1 MALLCTLLAIS
12 CSKDDDGGEGAPVLT
27 VAEVAPAMFGDSI
40 IIDVKCTDNGGVPLS
55 TLKGSLLYSNEEVAQ
70 QTVRTK
76 TEGDYRLKLFVPY
89 YKVVPDGN
97 AQLKL
102 TLQNIRF
109 ATAEKTVDIP
119 LTRPHYGSLTLITS
133 DGTRYTMSPDASNPF
148 LFSTT
153 VNSLGKNTVQGYIIA
168 PKQGAN
174 GNEITFG
181 EGNQGVTQGVTDN
194 ISFVNAHSGS
204 FKVTFNTLTYAYSP
218 IYDPNS
224 GYLEIVLTEAANT
237 FNGNLVQGYNYKFI
251 GDDALTDNDWYYD
264 PDFFTSNGDGTYKFN
279 AVTGTYHITANYTR
293 KALQVWAVSA
303 GEPAKLQADGTGAVW
318 IIGSDGLAKPSYTFI
333 QGQGWWTDTDHA
345 LCMAQIRSKV
355 YQLTFTVGKQLNPS
369 SVNFKFFGQAGWGV
383 EFKGKAGS
391 EYRVT
396 GNPVPFI
403 IGEGTPGHDDGNI
416 YLADGSTLNDGD
428 TYVLTLDLSADPK
441 NAVLTVTKK

>member
-1 MALLCTLLAIS
+1 MALLGALFITS
-12 CSKDDDGGEGAPVLT
+12 CSNDDKGGDGSPMLT
-27 VAEVAPAMFGDSI
+27 VDEVTPAMFGDSI
-40 IIDVKCTDNGGVPLS
+40 TINVKCADNNGVALS
-55 TLKGSLLYSNEEVAQ
+55 TLKASLLYSNEEVAQ
-70 QTVRTK
+70 QTLRTK
-76 TEGDYRLKLFVPY
+76 TEGDYHLKLFVPY
-89 YKVVPDGN
+89 YKTVPDGN

-109 ATAEKTVDIP
+109 TTVEKVIDLP
-119 LTRPHYGSLTLITS
+119 VTRPHYQSLTLVTAE
-133 DGTRYTMSPDASNPF
+133 GARYTMTPNTSNPY
-148 LFSTT
+148 LFSTI
-153 VNSLGKNTVQGYIIA
+153 VNSPGKKTVLGYIIA

-181 EGNQGVTQGVTDN
+181 EGTQGVTQGSTDN
-194 ISFVNAHSGS
+194 ISFVSTHAGS
-204 FKVTFNTLTYAYSP
+204 FEVTFNTLTYAYSP
-218 IYDPNS
+218 IFDPNT
-224 GYLEIVLTEAANT
+224 GYQEIVLTQAAKT
-237 FNGNLVQGYNYKFI
+237 FDGKLEQGYNYKFV
-251 GDDALTDNDWYYD
+251 GDAALASSNWYYD

-303 GEPAKLQADGTGAVW
+303 GEPAKLQTDGTGAVW

-345 LCMAQIRSKV
+345 LCMAQIRNKV

-369 SVNFKFFGQAGWGV
+369 SVNFKFFGQAGWGA
-383 EFKGKAGS
+383 EFRGKEGS

-416 YLADGSTLNDGD
+416 YLADGSTLNNGD
-428 TYVLTLDLSADPK
+428 TYVLTFDLSADPK
-441 NAVLTVTKK
+441 NAVLTVIKK